1 MASAGEIEVAGGEDR
16 EAAVHA
22 LAEAFMDDPVA
33 IWATPRDW
41 HRFGVLRR
49 FFAAVYDAH
58 VDAGTVYVDAER
70 RGAAIWALPGH
81 WQPTPRQQL
90 DTAAAF
96 AHPRHWRRLPRIV
109 RGILQAESGH
119 PRSPDHF
126 YLPTLGVA
134 PDRQGEGLGS
144 RLLAPILGI
153 CDSDGLPA
161 YLESSKHSNI
171 AFYARHGFRVTGE
184 LRLPG
189 GGPTIYPMWREPI
202 GGSSPTS
209 LSSSSS

>member
-1 MASAGEIEVAGGEDR
+1 MAGSGEIKIADEGDR
-16 EAAVHA
+16 KGAIQA

-33 IWATPRDW
+33 IWATPKDR
-41 HRFGVLRR
+41 HRLPVLRR
-49 FFAAVYDAH
+49 FFGAVYDAS
-58 VDAGTVYVDAER
+58 VGEGTVYVDAER
-70 RGAAIWALPGH
+70 RGAAIWTLPGR
-81 WQPTPRQQL
+81 WQPIPRQQL

-109 RGILQAESGH
+109 RGILKAEGAH

-144 RLLAPILGI
+144 RLLAPILEI
-153 CDSDGLPA
+153 CDSDGIPA

-171 AFYARHGFRVTGE
+171 AFYARHGFRVTSE
-184 LRLPG
+184 LPLPS
-189 GGPTIYPMWREPI
+189 GGPTIYSMWREPL
-202 GGSSPTS
+202 GDG
-209 LSSSSS
+209 